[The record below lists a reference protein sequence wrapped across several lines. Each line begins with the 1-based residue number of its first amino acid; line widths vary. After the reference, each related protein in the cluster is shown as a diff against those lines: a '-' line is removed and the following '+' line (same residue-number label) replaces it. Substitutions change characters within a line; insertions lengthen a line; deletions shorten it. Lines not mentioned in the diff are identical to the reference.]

1 MFLWT
6 NSKVK
11 IMLNEI
17 RTVDMDYGI
26 LLGALPIEDI
36 EKQGALNHQ
45 KINKQTS
52 IIMRCLNKIDIYLA
66 DPDLFR
72 SRSLIGVIHEILLEA
87 T

>member
-1 MFLWT
+1 MV
-6 NSKVK
+6 N

-45 KINKQTS
+45 KLNKQNS
-52 IIMRCLNKIDIYLA
+52 IIMRCLNKIDLYHA
-66 DPDLFR
+66 DPTLFR
-72 SRSLIGVIHEILLEA
+72 ARSMIGILHTILLEA
-87 T
+87 TS